1 MTRGSACGKIILFGE
16 HAVVYGRPALA
27 APLMQLRARALVE
40 SRAAPGIVVHARD
53 LARSVVLRDAP
64 VDDALARITQ
74 LTLEKLGVNADLE
87 IVVESD
93 LPLASG
99 FGSGAAISTAIVRA
113 LAAHFGKT
121 LHPAEISALVFETEK
136 LFHGTPSGID
146 NTVLA
151 YEQAIRFVRRA
162 LPNENEITPFAI
174 ARPFTLA
181 IANTGIAA
189 PTKITVGDV
198 RRGWEQNFAFFEELF
213 DAVAAIVEQAQAALA
228 RGENERLGELM
239 TRNQRALESMGVSSR
254 EIKML
259 LDAGLRAGAGG
270 GKLSGGGRGGN
281 VIFYIEP
288 RDAENIKQ
296 ALLDA
301 GAVSVMVTEVGRET

>member
-53 LARSVVLRDAP
+53 LARTVVLRDAP

-74 LTLEKLGVNADLE
+74 LTLEKLGVNANLE

-121 LHPAEISALVFETEK
+121 LSPAEISALVFETEK

-162 LPNENEITPFAI
+162 PPDENEITPFVI

-198 RRGWEQNFAFFEELF
+198 RRGWEQNGALFEELF

-281 VIFYIEP
+281 VIFHIEP
-288 RDAENIKQ
+288 RDAEKIKQ

>member
-1 MTRGSACGKIILFGE
+1 MTRASACGKIILFGE

-27 APLMQLRARALVE
+27 APLAQLRARASVE
-40 SRAAPGIVVHARD
+40 SRAAPGIIIHARD
-53 LARSVVLRDAP
+53 LARTVALHDAP

-74 LTLEKLGVNADLE
+74 LTLEKLGVNANLE
-87 IVVESD
+87 MVVESD
-93 LPLASG
+93 IPLASG

-113 LAAHFGKT
+113 VSAHFGKT
-121 LHPAEISALVFETEK
+121 LAPTEISALVYETEK
-136 LFHGTPSGID
+136 MFHGTPSGID
-146 NTVLA
+146 NTVIA
-151 YEQAIRFVRRA
+151 HEQAIRFVRRA
-162 LPNENEITPFAI
+162 PPQENEITPFAI

-181 IANTGIAA
+181 IANTGIAS

-198 RRGWEQNFAFFEELF
+198 RRGWEQNLAFFEELF
-213 DAVAAIVEQAQAALA
+213 DAVAAIVEQAQTALA

-239 TRNQRALESMGVSSR
+239 TRNQRALEIMGVSAR
-254 EIKML
+254 EIEML
-259 LDAGLRAGAGG
+259 LEAGLRAGAGG

-288 RDAENIKQ
+288 REAEKIKQ

-301 GAVSVMVTEVGRET
+301 GAASVMVTEVGRET